1 MRRFIRSWRWIHTTT
16 AAFSG
21 AFLLGL
27 VMPPPAARAQTCS
40 NGVTCGIPLQYY
52 NMVSSPFGG
61 DNGDSFVTKHGW
73 KQKAAGTLA
82 LDGTG
87 FTIAFDVVTFT
98 YALQWRGKEIAHDVG
113 LDAMKRMGVSRAVD
127 MQAVGVP
134 LE

>member
-1 MRRFIRSWRWIHTTT
+1 MRRFIRSCRWIHTAT
-16 AAFSG
+16 AVFSG

-27 VMPPPAARAQTCS
+27 VVSPPAARGQTC
-40 NGVTCGIPLQYY
+40 CGSTYSCVSVGCG
-52 NMVSSPFGG
+52 VSS
-61 DNGDSFVTKHGW
+61 GDSFSTKHEW